1 MGNTI
6 LDEFLNGNVYK
17 LEKYLFQKC
26 LNCWKFKIISD
37 LTYVSALLDAHKAKS
52 IKKFQKFQIRIF
64 PGFSGSGFF
73 PEFFSARTCA
83 YEIPWS
89 HFRLSIFTS

>member
-17 LEKYLFQKC
+17 LEKSLSKKC

-37 LTYVSALLDAHKAKS
+37 LTYVSALLDTHKAKS
-52 IKKFQKFQIRIF
+52 IKKFQKFEIRIF
-64 PGFSGSGFF
+64 PGFSGSGFS
-73 PEFFSARTCA
+73 PEFFRGRGWAG
-83 YEIPWS
+83 
-89 HFRLSIFTS
+89 